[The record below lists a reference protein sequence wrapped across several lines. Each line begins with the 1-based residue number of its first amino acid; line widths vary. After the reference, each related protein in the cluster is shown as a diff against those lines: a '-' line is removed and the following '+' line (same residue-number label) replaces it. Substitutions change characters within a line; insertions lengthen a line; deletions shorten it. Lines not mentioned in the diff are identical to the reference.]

1 MVKKRNVLI
10 PVIACCLTLTACMT
24 RQEKIEQEERAREQK
39 RIESRYAQAEAL
51 GLIWGPNRGSSV
63 RHINLENNTYC
74 TYTYDKCTTY
84 ELYRIENGQQYMT
97 IYKTPIN
104 YYVQTNVPSGCLWA
118 ELDVP
123 ADRASD
129 IEDLV
134 MAIRDKSD
142 DGMSSFFAH
151 ESYEL
156 SLESGDIVCTY
167 VDSDK
172 SVKRCVLNADMKVEE
187 MTWQDASLNKS
198 YKLQII
204 YMEAPV
210 EELYTDISAH
220 VSIEDILSFQGSI
233 EQVVTE

>member
-1 MVKKRNVLI
+1 MKKRNVLI

-63 RHINLENNTYC
+63 QHTNLENNTYC
-74 TYTYDKCTTY
+74 TYTYDKCTSY

-97 IYKTPIN
+97 IYKTPTN
-104 YYVQTNVPSGCLWA
+104 YYVQTNVPSSCLWA
-118 ELDVP
+118 EIDVP
-123 ADRASD
+123 ADRTSD

-142 DGMSSFFAH
+142 DGMSIFFAH

-156 SLESGDIVCTY
+156 SLESGYIVCTY
-167 VDSDK
+167 VDSNQN
-172 SVKRCVLNADMKVEE
+172 VKRCVLNADMKVEE
-187 MTWQDASLNKS
+187 MTWQDSSLNKS
-198 YKLQII
+198 YELQII

-210 EELYTDISAH
+210 EELYTDITAH
-220 VSIEDILSFQGSI
+220 VSIEDILSFQESI